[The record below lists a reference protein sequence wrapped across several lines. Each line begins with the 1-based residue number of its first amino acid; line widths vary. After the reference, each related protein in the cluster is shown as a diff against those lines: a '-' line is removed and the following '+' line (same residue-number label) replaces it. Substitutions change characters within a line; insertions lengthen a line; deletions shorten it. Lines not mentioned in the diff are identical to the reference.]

1 MPDAYL
7 ALKVLHILG
16 ATVLFGTGI
25 GTAFH
30 FWMAHRSGNIAAIH
44 QAARTTV
51 IADFVFTTPAIVLQP
66 ATGIAL
72 AMMAGFPLAATW
84 IVASIVLYVVAGAC
98 WLPVVV
104 IQVRMRNLAAK
115 CLREGGVLPPEYF
128 RLARIWFALGWPA
141 FAALIA
147 VFGLMVARPA

>member
-1 MPDAYL
+1 
-7 ALKVLHILG
+7 
-16 ATVLFGTGI
+16 VLFGTGI

-51 IADFVFTTPAIVLQP
+51 IADLVFTTPAIVLQP
-66 ATGIAL
+66 LTGVAL
-72 AMMAGFPLAATW
+72 AMMAGFALTSFW
-84 IVASIVLYVVAGAC
+84 IVASIVLYLVAGAC

-104 IQVRMRNLAAK
+104 IQLRMRNLAAES
-115 CLREGGVLPPEYF
+115 LREGGVLPPEYF

-141 FAALIA
+141 FAALVV
-147 VFGLMVARPA
+147 VFGLMAAKPA